1 MSMNRKKYGFVALLL
16 AAIAVISLGATN
28 IYVNH
33 NRSENEGEKLRI
45 VTSFYPMYI
54 ATMNIVDGC
63 DSVILENLSEPQTGC
78 LHDYQLTPEDMVLI
92 SKADVLII
100 NGGGIENFIED
111 IAEKYPNLTI
121 IEAGAGINMQGE
133 NAHMWMNMEDYQ
145 RQVENI
151 ATGLI
156 KATAGMVHN
165 HSHDQEHNHEE
176 EESLAEHFKEN
187 ADAYCDKIQKL
198 AEDYVDIRDY
208 AGEKVILFHEAYEYV
223 AGEWGF
229 DDVYTLNLDE
239 ERQVSAGE
247 IADVLEAV
255 KEDGVKFILAEE
267 LYGEETAKS
276 IQKEADV
283 EVLYLDTCVR
293 GEYEKDSY
301 LEAME
306 NNLKLLQEALTTP

>member
-1 MSMNRKKYGFVALLL
+1 M
-16 AAIAVISLGATN
+16 
-28 IYVNH
+28 
-33 NRSENEGEKLRI
+33 
-45 VTSFYPMYI
+45 
-54 ATMNIVDGC
+54 
-63 DSVILENLSEPQTGC
+63 
-78 LHDYQLTPEDMVLI
+78 
-92 SKADVLII
+92 
-100 NGGGIENFIED
+100 
-111 IAEKYPNLTI
+111 
-121 IEAGAGINMQGE
+121 
-133 NAHMWMNMEDYQ
+133 
-145 RQVENI
+145 
-151 ATGLI
+151 
-156 KATAGMVHN
+156 
-165 HSHDQEHNHEE
+165 
-176 EESLAEHFKEN
+176 
-187 ADAYCDKIQKL
+187 
-198 AEDYVDIRDY
+198 
-208 AGEKVILFHEAYEYV
+208 ILFHEAYEYV